1 MIRIYLPPHCLQ
13 YLAVRLFRI
22 DLLDQLREIFLVF
35 FDLHRFPVFIHPE
48 DLSVSCAKDPF
59 QIGLQIDLKPEI
71 SDVFL
76 VIRLF
81 LYPYLL
87 LYRPFQYKN
96 RREPRISILAD
107 LILTA
112 VYQPLR
118 SDVSV

>member
-71 SDVFL
+71 S
-76 VIRLF
+76 
-81 LYPYLL
+81 
-87 LYRPFQYKN
+87 RPFQYKN

>member
-1 MIRIYLPPHCLQ
+1 MIRIYLPLHCLQ
-13 YLAVRLFRI
+13 YLAVRLFRVE
-22 DLLDQLREIFLVF
+22 LLDQLREIFLVF
-35 FDLHRFPVFIHPE
+35 FDLYRFPVFIHPG
-48 DLSVSCAKDPF
+48 DLPVFCAEDPF

-71 SDVFL
+71 SDVFP